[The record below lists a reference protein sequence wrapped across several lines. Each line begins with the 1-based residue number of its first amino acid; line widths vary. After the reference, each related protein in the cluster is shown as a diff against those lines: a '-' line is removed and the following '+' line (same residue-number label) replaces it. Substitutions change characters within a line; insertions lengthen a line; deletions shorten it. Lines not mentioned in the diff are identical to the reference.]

1 MRHITIT
8 NLRIASLT
16 LCGLLTLS
24 VGCSSFRQL
33 QRDVGMKQKRIK
45 LKDLGPSYVK
55 FKKTEFDF
63 FSKNSEVKART
74 KVRPIII
81 RYKTFRLNKFDRFT
95 KQANVIYGKF
105 RYANALIERFNRQL
119 SDLLKT
125 DVKGESRKAIR
136 SAVKKR
142 SSKKLKSVRRLQRSR
157 TSLKLSLKACK
168 ELIADANQLIK
179 NSEGIVKQSTA
190 AVKRDPEKA
199 ILADKVL
206 AESKQSLK
214 RLREVI
220 TKSPKLLSA
229 LKDSLRIVKVT
240 KLAKDM

>member
-81 RYKTFRLNKFDRFT
+81 RYKHF
-95 KQANVIYGKF
+95 V
-105 RYANALIERFNRQL
+105 
-119 SDLLKT
+119 
-125 DVKGESRKAIR
+125 
-136 SAVKKR
+136 
-142 SSKKLKSVRRLQRSR
+142 
-157 TSLKLSLKACK
+157 
-168 ELIADANQLIK
+168 
-179 NSEGIVKQSTA
+179 
-190 AVKRDPEKA
+190 
-199 ILADKVL
+199 
-206 AESKQSLK
+206 
-214 RLREVI
+214 
-220 TKSPKLLSA
+220 
-229 LKDSLRIVKVT
+229 
-240 KLAKDM
+240 